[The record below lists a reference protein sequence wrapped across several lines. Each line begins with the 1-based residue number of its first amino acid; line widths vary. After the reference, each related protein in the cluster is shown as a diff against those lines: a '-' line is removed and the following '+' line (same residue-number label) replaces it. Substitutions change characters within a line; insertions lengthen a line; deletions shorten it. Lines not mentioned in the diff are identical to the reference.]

1 MRVAIF
7 GGGDGPAMSLVS
19 RVCAGLLVVVYL
31 LGAWFVASH
40 THHRLDP
47 SGSPLFYDFSA
58 FYQAGAFA
66 DAGHP
71 LAAYDD
77 NAMVAAEHAAFP
89 GMTPRLPWNYPPSF
103 QLALMPLAALPY
115 VTAWLVWTGLI
126 CGAYA
131 LMTLKL
137 ARSDHRW
144 LLLLAPAVAI
154 NVLMGQNGLLSTAL
168 LGAGVL
174 MLERRPILG
183 GLVLG
188 LLTYKPHFAV
198 LVPVVLLFGREWRAF
213 AASAASAL
221 ATIAASALVL
231 GVAPWL
237 AFIQR
242 AMHPM
247 SVFST
252 SSSTASSVPS
262 VMIMAQSL
270 GLNAQVGAI
279 CHWLVAGLAAIACV
293 WIWRRSKD
301 GLVRAAALA
310 AATLL
315 VTPYLRLYD
324 LALLALPIAAMLEP
338 RVGKPSLGAQTLAA
352 IAWVLPALLLFSAPP
367 VQLAPLAPIAL
378 LAVLFVRTKA
388 SGDQPRASATEPLYA
403 PPSSPSLSR

>member
-1 MRVAIF
+1 MRVATF
-7 GGGDGPAMSLVS
+7 GGGDGPAMSLLS

-31 LGAWFVASH
+31 LGAFVVASH
-40 THHRLDP
+40 THGRLGP
-47 SGSPLFYDFSA
+47 GGAPLFYDFSA
-58 FYQAGAFA
+58 FYQAGALA

-77 NAMVAAEHAAFP
+77 NAMIAAEHAAFP
-89 GMTPRLPWNYPPSF
+89 GMTLKLPWNYPPSF

-115 VTAWLVWTGLI
+115 VAAWLVWTGLI

-131 LMTLKL
+131 LVAMKL
-137 ARSDHRW
+137 ARRDHRW

-154 NVLMGQNGLLSTAL
+154 NVFMGQNGLLSTAL
-168 LGAGVL
+168 LGGGVL

-183 GLVLG
+183 GAVLG
-188 LLTYKPHFAV
+188 LLTYKPHFAL

-213 AASAASAL
+213 AAAAASAA

-242 AMHPM
+242 ALHPM

-270 GLNAQVGAI
+270 GLNAQVGAA
-279 CHWLVAGLAAIACV
+279 CHWLIAGVAAIAGV

-338 RVGKPSLGAQTLAA
+338 KTGKPSLGAQTLAA
-352 IAWVLPALLLFSAPP
+352 TAWLLPAVLLFTDPP
-367 VQLAPLAPIAL
+367 VQLAPLAPLAL
-378 LAVLFVRTKA
+378 LVVLFARSNAV
-388 SGDQPRASATEPLYA
+388 GDERRGVDVGPMATVGGGPN
-403 PPSSPSLSR
+403 

>member
-19 RVCAGLLVVVYL
+19 RVCAGLLVALYL
-31 LGAWFVASH
+31 LGAFIVASH

-103 QLALMPLAALPY
+103 QLALMPLAAMPY

-126 CGAYA
+126 LGAYA
-131 LMTLKL
+131 LMTMKL
-137 ARSDHRW
+137 ARTDHRW

-213 AASAASAL
+213 AASAVSAL
-221 ATIAASALVL
+221 ATSAASALVL
-231 GVAPWL
+231 GVQPWL

-270 GLNAQVGAI
+270 GLNAQVGAV
-279 CHWLVAGLAAIACV
+279 CHWLIAGLASIAVV

-338 RVGKPSLGAQTLAA
+338 RIGKPSLGAQTLAA
-352 IAWVLPALLLFSAPP
+352 IAWVLPAVLLFTDPP
-367 VQLAPLAPIAL
+367 VQLAPLAPMAL
-378 LAVLFVRTKA
+378 LAVLFVRSKA
-388 SGDQPRASATEPLYA
+388 AGEQPRRTAAEPLYA
-403 PPSSPSLSR
+403 PPTSIGR